1 MVICYGVFICFFAG
15 FTLGCRGV
23 GRDKLL
29 HFAVSAVLTKILA
42 LLGVPLAGV
51 LIVMTLIFVDK
62 ELYDYASGRGK
73 AEWGDIVA
81 DYAGMIVAL

>member
-1 MVICYGVFICFFAG
+1 MLRRIYLFFRR
-15 FTLGCRGV
+15 LYSRLSGV

-29 HFAVSAVLTKILA
+29 HFAVSAVLTKILV
-42 LLGVPLAGV
+42 LLGVPLADV